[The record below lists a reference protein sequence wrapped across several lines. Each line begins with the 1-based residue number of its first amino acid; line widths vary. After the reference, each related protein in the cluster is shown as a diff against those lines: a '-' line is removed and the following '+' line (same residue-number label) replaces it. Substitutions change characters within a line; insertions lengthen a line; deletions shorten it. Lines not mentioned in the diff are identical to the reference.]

1 MPEEYIKDM
10 ILLCDGVVKEHGT
23 DWKNMTQEEKREW
36 IEKFVRENAH
46 PI

>member
-10 ILLCDGVVKEHGT
+10 ILLCDGVVKEYGT

-36 IEKFVRENAH
+36 IEKFARENAH